1 MSDDATT
8 MLREQVSG
16 ELLNMTLGDF
26 FELLDEY
33 ELNGV
38 AHYDRMCVILN
49 EVVDVLVEE
58 RSE

>member
-33 ELNGV
+33 EFNGD
-38 AHYDRMCVILN
+38 YDRMCVILN